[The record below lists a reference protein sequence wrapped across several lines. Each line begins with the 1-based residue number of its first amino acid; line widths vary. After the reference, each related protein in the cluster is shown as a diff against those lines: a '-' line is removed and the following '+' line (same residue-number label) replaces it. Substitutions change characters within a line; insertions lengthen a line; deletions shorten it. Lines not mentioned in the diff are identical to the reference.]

1 MKIRRSSN
9 RGLPEWRRSW
19 SAGFQAWELR
29 GHSVNRLRRAAPGWS
44 FRTGPISSGAFVTA
58 RRPISSP
65 QCHRTPLLS
74 AQTSGASPPVVT
86 TAAKIFF
93 RTRLCRCRRVLAVI
107 WLSVDPRFSR
117 STRGSPFAFPRLQL
131 LNIPVLESVNVD
143 GLRKI
148 EFFVI
153 RPSFDCSRRPTVPLG
168 DLRRRQ
174 ILAS

>member
-1 MKIRRSSN
+1 MAPKLV
-9 RGLPEWRRSW
+9 GLLS
-19 SAGFQAWELR
+19 GIGELR

-44 FRTGPISSGAFVTA
+44 FPTGPISSGAFVTA